1 MFASELMEEVRE
13 NPDKYEKQVF
23 EVTDGYA
30 LTSTGKSVPHII
42 ISAGTAR
49 EGHTGKIAYFSTD
62 TQVKEI
68 KQPVTWQE
76 ALEAHAHGKAI
87 KLVIHTGFKGDVVH
101 IFNSDILML
110 KSQNG
115 YILTSDVLLTGIWY
129 IED

>member
-49 EGHTGKIAYFSTD
+49 EGHTGNIAYFSTD

-76 ALEAHAHGKAI
+76 AIQAWIDGKTI
-87 KLVIHTGFKGDVVH
+87 YSDGDYGKH
-101 IFNSDILML
+101 FYLSGSQYL
-110 KSQNG
+110 KDNENAVPITRIELQKQK
-115 YILTSDVLLTGIWY
+115 WY